1 MKTENFAEWMKNK
14 VKSVHYAN
22 NEAMIK
28 AFDRFKN
35 PKLKQYNYRF
45 NLQNQN

>member
-1 MKTENFAEWMKNK
+1 MRTTNFNEWMLKI
-14 VKSVHYAN
+14 KSVHYAN
-22 NEAMIK
+22 NEAMNK
-28 AFDRFKN
+28 AFQRFKN